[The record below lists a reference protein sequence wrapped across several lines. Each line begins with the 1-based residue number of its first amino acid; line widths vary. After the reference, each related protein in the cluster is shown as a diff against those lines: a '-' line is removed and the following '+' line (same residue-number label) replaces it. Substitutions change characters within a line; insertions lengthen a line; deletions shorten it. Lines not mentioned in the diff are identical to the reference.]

1 MEEQLVG
8 KRIVKLERMIP
19 VLIAVGTVLVNC
31 GKILTGATFL
41 TTAVFLLCLML
52 IMLKSVGQL
61 KDGKHLVRIVLTY
74 FGLFLATEALNSMSP
89 KNYPLLLGMVIATAS
104 LVAWGLIVYRPK
116 LFPRREDIN
125 LKFRSPFD
133 SMEDAAL
140 MCFMFLL
147 VWRFSS
153 IF

>member
-74 FGLFLATEALNSMSP
+74 FGLFLATESLNSMAP
-89 KNYPLLLGMVIATAS
+89 ENYPLFLGLIIAIAS
-104 LVAWGLIVYRPK
+104 LVSWGLIVYKPK
-116 LFPRREDIN
+116 LFPSREDIN